1 MPTLIETIKGLIEGT
16 YPHSWLED
24 EDGCAHEESN
34 LKKGLRV
41 KEKGTHQREKGL
53 PSGDARPL

>member
-24 EDGCAHEESN
+24 EEGCAHEESKP
-34 LKKGLRV
+34 KKGLGV
-41 KEKGTHQREKGL
+41 EEKGAHQREKGL

>member
-24 EDGCAHEESN
+24 EEGCAHEESTP
-34 LKKGLRV
+34 KKGADLQ
-41 KEKGTHQREKGL
+41 EKGPHQREEG
-53 PSGDARPL
+53 PPIRRR